1 MAAEVSTKQGA
12 SGEMRCRRRGRSDV
26 STKQRQRQPARAECR
41 VQSGQRCG
49 SIYGAANRLDTGLG
63 DTSAAAPVLTSD
75 SASADAAA
83 CAIRYQTAKIRVSRR
98 AVFFSSPP
106 QPAIISNQH
115 RPDYEII
122 PPRRAAPRWQKAHPT
137 VDSTQE
143 VGRLW
148 LAPSRDAVRKSGVEA
163 EAIPCRRPRN
173 PSTEAKQAVFSDSRP
188 STNPCPR
195 SSSTL
200 RVFRHALDAPRLR
213 AAATPR
219 PTEGTRD
226 PSRSR
231 WRRL

>member
-1 MAAEVSTKQGA
+1 M
-12 SGEMRCRRRGRSDV
+12 
-26 STKQRQRQPARAECR
+26 
-41 VQSGQRCG
+41 
-49 SIYGAANRLDTGLG
+49 YGAASRLDTGLG

-83 CAIRYQTAKIRVSRR
+83 CAIRYRTAKIRVSRR
-98 AVFFSSPP
+98 AVFFFSPP

-122 PPRRAAPRWQKAHPT
+122 PPRRAAPRWQKAHLT

-148 LAPSRDAVRKSGVEA
+148 LAPSRDAVRKFGVEA

-173 PSTEAKQAVFSDSRP
+173 PRSTEAKQAVFSDSRP
-188 STNPCPR
+188 SSTNPSLR

-200 RVFRHALDAPRLR
+200 RVLRHALDAPRLR